1 MDEIDE
7 SLNLAWQFLDRH
19 LEAGHEGK
27 SHENEAIS
35 GFPVPGRGRAGPLR
49 GPLESFGMERMKKMV
64 PTEVVVFMLAGSR
77 EGKMEI
83 PESKVNELGPKEDC
97 EEQNA
102 IPARR

>member
-1 MDEIDE
+1 
-7 SLNLAWQFLDRH
+7 
-19 LEAGHEGK
+19 
-27 SHENEAIS
+27 
-35 GFPVPGRGRAGPLR
+35 
-49 GPLESFGMERMKKMV
+49 MERMKKMV
-64 PTEVVVFMLAGSR
+64 PTEAVVFMLAGSR